1 MTREMFQHTSD
12 MALANG
18 VTDGETWPYISLG
31 AGYRRCLVS
40 VPDAPDG
47 NATVPC
53 KTQDND
59 VFGQVRAP
67 TACDLSRE
75 SGLGLG
81 LLRAR
86 PVCETALLRFGA
98 LGDDL
103 SLLGWGCVFT
113 LMPMACAGSC
123 TTSVGSTTRPTPRS
137 SA

>member
-59 VFGQVRAP
+59 VFGKVRAP
-67 TACDLSRE
+67 TACELSPA
-75 SGLGLG
+75 GLG

-86 PVCETALLRFGA
+86 RTAKELLLRLGA
-98 LGDDL
+98 LGDDV
-103 SLLGWGCVFT
+103 SRWAVS
-113 LMPMACAGSC
+113 PS
-123 TTSVGSTTRPTPRS
+123 
-137 SA
+137 

>member
-53 KTQDND
+53 NTQDND
-59 VFGQVRAP
+59 VFGKVRAP
-67 TACDLSRE
+67 TACELSRWAA
-75 SGLGLG
+75 SGTIAE
-81 LLRAR
+81 LRCSDLER
-86 PVCETALLRFGA
+86 LVTICLVC
-98 LGDDL
+98 
-103 SLLGWGCVFT
+103 
-113 LMPMACAGSC
+113 CAS
-123 TTSVGSTTRPTPRS
+123 P
-137 SA
+137 

>member
-59 VFGQVRAP
+59 VFGKVRAP
-67 TACDLSRE
+67 KLANFLAGAAPGTIAELRCSDLER
-75 SGLGLG
+75 LVTICL
-81 LLRAR
+81 
-86 PVCETALLRFGA
+86 VC
-98 LGDDL
+98 
-103 SLLGWGCVFT
+103 
-113 LMPMACAGSC
+113 CA
-123 TTSVGSTTRPTPRS
+123 S
-137 SA
+137 S